1 MTTIYTNVTS
11 LRAQDALMINSRGLY
26 EAMNQLSTGKRINSA
41 ADDAAGIAI
50 VSVMKGQ
57 VRSLNQEIRN
67 ANDGISLL
75 QTADGSTGQ
84 ITQMLQRMRELVTQG
99 LNGTYSS
106 NDIANMGT
114 EVVGLQTEI
123 SRIAADTSW
132 NGMTLMDG
140 DFSASAATPKTVQVS
155 DGQTITLV
163 IDDLRPDTLNIDASK
178 IDFSKGVSTDMI
190 DLIDTAISTVS
201 TARGRI
207 GSTIN
212 RLNYTVDNLTS
223 ASTNF
228 SASVSRIEDADY
240 SKATSDLAKHQIIQ
254 QAATAMLAQA
264 NQQPQLVLSLLK

>member
-11 LRAQDALMINSRGLY
+11 LRAQEALMINSRGLY

-132 NGMTLMDG
+132 NGMTLLNG
-140 DFSASAATPKTVQVS
+140 DFSASAATPKTVQVA

-190 DLIDTAISTVS
+190 DLIDTAIATVS

-228 SASVSRIEDADY
+228 SASISRIEDADY

>member
-132 NGMTLMDG
+132 NGMTLLNG

>member
-11 LRAQDALMINSRGLY
+11 LRAQEALMINSRGLY

-123 SRIAADTSW
+123 SRIPADTSW
-132 NGMTLMDG
+132 NGMTLLNG